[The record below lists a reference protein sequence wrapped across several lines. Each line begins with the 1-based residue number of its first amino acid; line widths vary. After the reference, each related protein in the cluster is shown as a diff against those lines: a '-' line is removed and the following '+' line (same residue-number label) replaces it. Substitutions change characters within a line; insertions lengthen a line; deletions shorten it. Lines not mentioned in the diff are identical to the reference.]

1 MNIRAGLRVL
11 CLGVFL
17 VGLVGAGVAIYNL
30 DAVTTV
36 LSLIVASVSGL
47 YLLKMRAQAQGR
59 LDRSA

>member
-1 MNIRAGLRVL
+1 MNIRAGLRIV

-17 VGLVGAGVAIYNL
+17 VGLVGAGVAVYNL
-30 DAVTTV
+30 DAVMTV